1 MGGIT
6 MGILRGLLAV
16 IETPL
21 RLAVDVVKAPA
32 KIVNG
37 EEGLLENTNN
47 GIDKIADELDKEGA

>member
-1 MGGIT
+1 